1 MADSDLDASSSNF
14 TIVNDMDEIIPNL
27 WVGSIRAV
35 SDVEGLRRH
44 NIHSVLSAMRGRVK
58 LAETFTHFQIQLDDT
73 EDSDALAFFPQC
85 IAFIENEL
93 EAGRGVLVHCM
104 AGMSRSATICCAYLM
119 YAKQVDAQTALDML
133 VKARPSTM

>member
-1 MADSDLDASSSNF
+1 MADSDTDGSSNF
-14 TIVNDMDEIIPNL
+14 TVANDMDEIISNL

-35 SDVEGLRRH
+35 SDVEALRQH
-44 NIHSVLSAMRGRVK
+44 NIHSVLSAMRGRVN

-73 EDSDALAFFPQC
+73 DNADALAFFPQC

-93 EAGRGVLVHCM
+93 DAGRGVLVHCM

-133 VKARPSTM
+133 VKARPCTM

>member
-1 MADSDLDASSSNF
+1 MAEDDVTDF

-27 WVGSIRAV
+27 WVGSIRSV
-35 SDVEGLRRH
+35 SNVEALRKR
-44 NIHSVLSAMRGRVK
+44 NIHSVLSAMRGRVNVS
-58 LAETFTHFQIQLDDT
+58 ETFTHFQIQLDDN

-119 YAKQVDAQTALDML
+119 YAKQIDAQTALDMV

>member
-1 MADSDLDASSSNF
+1 MAEDDVTDF

-27 WVGSIRAV
+27 WVGSIRSV
-35 SDVEGLRRH
+35 SNVEALRKR
-44 NIHSVLSAMRGRVK
+44 NIHSVLSAMRGRVNVS
-58 LAETFTHFQIQLDDT
+58 ETFTHFQIQLDDN

-119 YAKQVDAQTALDML
+119 YAKQIDAQAALDMV

>member
-1 MADSDLDASSSNF
+1 MAEDDVTDF

-27 WVGSIRAV
+27 WVGSIRSV
-35 SDVEGLRRH
+35 SNVEALRKR
-44 NIHSVLSAMRGRVK
+44 NIHSVLSAMRGRVNVS
-58 LAETFTHFQIQLDDT
+58 ETFTHFQIQLDDN

-93 EAGRGVLVHCM
+93 DAGRGVLVHCM

-133 VKARPSTM
+133 VKARPCTM